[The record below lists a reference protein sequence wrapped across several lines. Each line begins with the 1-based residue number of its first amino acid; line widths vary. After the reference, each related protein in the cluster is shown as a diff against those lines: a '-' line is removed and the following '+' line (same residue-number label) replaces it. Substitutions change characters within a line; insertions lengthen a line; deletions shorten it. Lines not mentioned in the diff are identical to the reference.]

1 MFGFFVRAGGL
12 LRYGPDFNDL
22 YARCAQYMIRILKG
36 AKPGDLPV
44 QRPDTFA
51 LTINRKAANAFGLT
65 VPQSLLIR
73 AEQVIE

>member
-1 MFGFFVRAGGL
+1 
-12 LRYGPDFNDL
+12 
-22 YARCAQYMIRILKG
+22 MIRILKG